1 MICFASCGM
10 KECRCYS
17 TNVLTQ
23 NDSIINNSTDAVIG
37 IHTFHSRR
45 TPDKRIINNSTDTVS
60 NFTRNNCE
68 DFNKDETLQMDSVTT
83 VHHSIICTDN

>member
-23 NDSIINNSTDAVIG
+23 DDS
-37 IHTFHSRR
+37 
-45 TPDKRIINNSTDTVS
+45 IINNSTDTVS

>member
-1 MICFASCGM
+1 MKKIFTLFGLISVMICFASCGM

-23 NDSIINNSTDAVIG
+23 DDS
-37 IHTFHSRR
+37 
-45 TPDKRIINNSTDTVS
+45 IINNSTDTVS

>member
-1 MICFASCGM
+1 MKKIFTLFGLISVMICFASCGM

-23 NDSIINNSTDAVIG
+23 NDS
-37 IHTFHSRR
+37 
-45 TPDKRIINNSTDTVS
+45 IINNSTDTVS

>member
-23 NDSIINNSTDAVIG
+23 NDS
-37 IHTFHSRR
+37 
-45 TPDKRIINNSTDTVS
+45 IINNSTDTVS

>member
-23 NDSIINNSTDAVIG
+23 NDSIINNSTD
-37 IHTFHSRR
+37 
-45 TPDKRIINNSTDTVS
+45 TVS

-68 DFNKDETLQMDSVTT
+68 DFNKDEILQMDSVTT